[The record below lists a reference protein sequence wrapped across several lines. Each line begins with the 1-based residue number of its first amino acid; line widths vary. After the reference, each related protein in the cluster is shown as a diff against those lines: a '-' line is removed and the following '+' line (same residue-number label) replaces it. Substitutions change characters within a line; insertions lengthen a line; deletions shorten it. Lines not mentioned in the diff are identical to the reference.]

1 MGPVGVQEMI
11 VIFLVALVLFGPK
24 KLPELGKTIAKAITE
39 FRRAQSDLKA
49 TFDREMQ
56 SIERENEL
64 VKEATRTA
72 FADVNTFGE
81 FDLAGGA
88 NGTYGAGTVSSPQ
101 TPTLSASAVPGAESP
116 TGTETAAHVASL
128 LDPSKD
134 PPAAALE
141 PGPDYGQPV
150 DAAQAFEAARVAA
163 IDAAIDASIAETQGH
178 PAPVL
183 PAVGAET
190 PAGAPSETPSETK
203 VAANQPAAANPK
215 PVAIE
220 QTVPGTAQHS

>member
-1 MGPVGVQEMI
+1 MGPIGVQEMV

-49 TFDREMQ
+49 TFEREMQ

-72 FADVNTFGE
+72 LADVNTFGE
-81 FDLAGGA
+81 IDLTGGA
-88 NGTYGAGTVSSPQ
+88 NGTYGAGTISDAMNPPQ
-101 TPTLSASAVPGAESP
+101 TPTVSASAIPGAESP
-116 TGTETAAHVASL
+116 TGTGTAAHVASL
-128 LDPSKD
+128 LD

-163 IDAAIDASIAETQGH
+163 IDAAIDASIAETQGLA
-178 PAPVL
+178 APVL
-183 PAVGAET
+183 PAVGAGT
-190 PAGAPSETPSETK
+190 PAGAPAETASVAS
-203 VAANQPAAANPK
+203 VAANQPAAAN
-215 PVAIE
+215 AE
-220 QTVPGTAQHS
+220 AVPEAARHS